1 MPFVILFVFIVHLA
15 FAHDAGANNPL
26 GLHSV
31 LDDVPFSPYFVIK
44 DTVMLVVVLLFL
56 SCLIFSKPDLLG
68 HPDNICVLIF
78 S

>member
-1 MPFVILFVFIVHLA
+1 MDNVSLHRFYSIHFAVPFVILFVSIAHLA

-44 DTVMLVVVLLFL
+44 DTVMLVVVLLF
-56 SCLIFSKPDLLG
+56 F
-68 HPDNICVLIF
+68 F
-78 S
+78 